1 MKKIGL
7 LIAVEIDSLLK
18 SNFVYAKTE
27 RAGKFNVYLYELNG
41 QQLVA
46 IHSGCGQVKAAAA
59 TEILISL
66 YHVDFIIN
74 FGIAGALTEEIGLQ
88 QVCIIDHVVDYAF
101 DTSEADGCE
110 VGRHCE
116 YPSVYLKT
124 DDKLIEKVLQILPD
138 LRKVNCAS
146 GSKFVS
152 TPQEKSQIHRDFN
165 CDIVEM
171 EAAGILLT
179 ADMHDV
185 RVLFIK
191 GISDSLHGGREEF
204 FAMFQKSS
212 DVCLKIV
219 MQLLEQDLIECLQ
232 EK

>member
-7 LIAVEIDSLLK
+7 LIAVEIESLLK
-18 SNFVYAKTE
+18 SNFTYTHMEHV
-27 RAGKFNVYLYELNG
+27 GKFDIYCYEMNG
-41 QQLVA
+41 NQIIA
-46 IHSGCGQVKAAAA
+46 IHSGCGQIKAAAA

-74 FGIAGALTEEIGLQ
+74 FGIVGALTEEIGLQ
-88 QVCIIDHVVDYAF
+88 QVCLIDNVVDYAF

-110 VGRHCE
+110 VGRHLE

-124 DDKLIEKVLQILPD
+124 DEKLIKEALKIIPY

-152 TPQEKSQIHRDFN
+152 TPEEKARIHRDFN
-165 CDIVEM
+165 CDIIEM

-179 ADMHDV
+179 ADMHNV
-185 RVLFIK
+185 GVLFIK
-191 GISDSLHGGREEF
+191 GISDSLHGGKEEF
-204 FAMFQKSS
+204 FAMYRKSS
-212 DVCLKIV
+212 DVCLKVV
-219 MQLLEQDLIECLQ
+219 MKLLQQDFI
-232 EK
+232 